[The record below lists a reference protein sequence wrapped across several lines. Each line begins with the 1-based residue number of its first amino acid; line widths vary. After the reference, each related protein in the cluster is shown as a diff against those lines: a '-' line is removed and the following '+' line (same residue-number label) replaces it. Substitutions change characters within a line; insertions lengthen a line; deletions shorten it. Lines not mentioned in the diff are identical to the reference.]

1 MPFVEIAIVLLL
13 TLINGVL
20 AMSEMAIVS
29 SRRARLEAL
38 AKRAGDGART
48 ALDLIADPS
57 RFLSTVQIGI
67 TLVGIF
73 AGAYSGATLAE
84 PLGAWLDTFPLLET
98 HGEQV
103 AIVIV
108 VALVTYLSLVV
119 GELVPKRIALANP
132 ERTAAAIARPMRIL
146 SHVAAPFVWLLRVS
160 TDGIL
165 ELLGFSKT
173 RESVV
178 TEEEVRSL
186 IAEGTRAGIFAPQE
200 RAMIDGVLRLA
211 DRAVRVIM
219 TQRPDVIWFDRNADR
234 ATIAQTVEATPHG
247 HFLVCDG
254 TIDRAIG
261 LVSTRDLLRV
271 AIKGGEIDLDKI
283 VQKTL
288 FVPDQTPVLKLI
300 ELFRRQGVRAAIVV
314 DEYGAT
320 EGIVTSTDVLEGIA
334 GSLPNRGDREEAQV
348 VRRPDGS
355 WLVDG
360 MMPIDE
366 FEDVCGL
373 PGLRDAGDFE
383 TVAGFL
389 INRLGH
395 LPKAGEHVTYG
406 DVQFEVVDMDG
417 RRIDKVL
424 VTNTKP
430 EYEG

>member
-1 MPFVEIAIVLLL
+1 MV
-13 TLINGVL
+13 GV
-20 AMSEMAIVS
+20 V
-29 SRRARLEAL
+29 
-38 AKRAGDGART
+38 
-48 ALDLIADPS
+48 
-57 RFLSTVQIGI
+57 
-67 TLVGIF
+67 
-73 AGAYSGATLAE
+73 AGAYGGATLGE
-84 PLGAWLDTFPLLET
+84 RFGAWLDTVPGLAGYGRAIGVTTVL
-98 HGEQV
+98 V
-103 AIVIV
+103 AI
-108 VALVTYLSLVV
+108 TYLSIVL
-119 GELVPKRIALANP
+119 GELIPKRIALRNP
-132 ERTAAAIARPMRIL
+132 ERVASLVARPMRTL
-146 SHVAAPFVWLLRVS
+146 SRIVAPMVWLLGAS
-160 TDGIL
+160 TDVAL
-165 ELLGFSKT
+165 RLLGLHGE
-173 RESVV
+173 REATV
-178 TEEEVRSL
+178 TEEEVRSM
-186 IAEGTRAGIFAPQE
+186 ITEGTQAGVFVPE
-200 RAMIDGVLRLA
+200 EKAMIDGVLRLA

-271 AIKGGEIDLDKI
+271 AIKGGEIDLNKI

-395 LPKAGEHVTYG
+395 LPKAGEHITYG

>member
-1 MPFVEIAIVLLL
+1 VL
-13 TLINGVL
+13 
-20 AMSEMAIVS
+20 
-29 SRRARLEAL
+29 
-38 AKRAGDGART
+38 
-48 ALDLIADPS
+48 
-57 RFLSTVQIGI
+57 
-67 TLVGIF
+67 
-73 AGAYSGATLAE
+73 
-84 PLGAWLDTFPLLET
+84 
-98 HGEQV
+98 
-103 AIVIV
+103 V
-108 VALVTYLSLVV
+108 VAFVTYLSLVI

-132 ERTAAAIARPMRIL
+132 ERTAATIARPMRIL
-146 SHVAAPFVWLLRVS
+146 SYVAAPFVWLLRAS

-165 ELLGFSKT
+165 RLIGLNNT
-173 RESVV
+173 RESAV
-178 TEEEVRSL
+178 TEDEVRSL
-186 IAEGTRAGIFAPQE
+186 IAEGTQAGVFVPQE

-211 DRAVRVIM
+211 DRTVRVIM

-234 ATIAQTVEATPHG
+234 DTIAKTVEATPHG

-271 AIKGGEIDLDKI
+271 ALQGGDLDLSKI
-283 VQKTL
+283 VQKSL
-288 FVPDQTPVLKLI
+288 FVADQTPVLTLI
-300 ELFRRQGVRAAIVV
+300 ELFRKQGVRAAIVV
-314 DEYGAT
+314 DEYGGT
-320 EGIVTSTDVLEGIA
+320 EGIVTATDVLEGIA
-334 GSLPNRGDREEAQV
+334 GSLPNRGEREDAQV

-373 PGLRDAGDFE
+373 PGLREAGDFE

-389 INRLGH
+389 INQLGH
-395 LPKAGEHVTYG
+395 LPKAGDRVVHG

-417 RRIDKVL
+417 RRIDKVI